1 MSNEPDRVF
10 PFGKPQPVK
19 KSPPSDDVV
28 SVKAKPAKV
37 VKEGDVDGSAKV

>member
-1 MSNEPDRVF
+1 MSIENDRVY
-10 PFGKPQPVK
+10 PFGKPEPVK
-19 KSPPSDDVV
+19 SSAPIDDVV